1 MAGSKDKTSLY
12 FSEEEESEEEEDS
25 EDDSDEGED
34 VPTREPRKDAVYNV
48 AGLHEKLEEIAWP
61 GNLDW
66 MENLC
71 INYKTEQEIDVND
84 DLTREMAF
92 YTQALEGTRDAY
104 DKLQALGV
112 PFLRPPD
119 YYAEMVKS
127 DSHMLKVKDKLLFQK
142 KMVEETEERK
152 KARESKKLSKAIQA
166 EKLKERAKQKK
177 HDIESVKKWR
187 KMRQDSGF
195 TDGGKDKMPFDFGD
209 GDGPI
214 PLKRNIKRG
223 VAPGDRSG
231 GKSRH
236 AAGKQS
242 SAKGGGGGKGKPF
255 DFGDGDGDGDG
266 PIPLKRNIKRGVA
279 PGDRSGGKSRHAA
292 GMQSSAKGGGG
303 GKGKGK
309 RTREFK
315 DAKFGHGGR
324 KRLKKQNT
332 AESAADFSGF
342 GKGGDRGGKKKGR
355 K

>member
-1 MAGSKDKTSLY
+1 MAGSRDKTSLY
-12 FSEEEESEEEEDS
+12 FNKEEEESEEEEDS

-34 VPTREPRKDAVYNV
+34 VPSREPRKDAVYN
-48 AGLHEKLEEIAWP
+48 ADGLHGKLEEIARP

-71 INYKTEQEIDVND
+71 INYKTEQKIDVND

-92 YTQALEGTRDAY
+92 YTQALEGTREAY
-104 DKLQALGV
+104 EKLQALGI

-127 DSHMLKVKDKLLFQK
+127 DSHMLKVKDKLIFQK
-142 KMVEETEERK
+142 KMVEESEERK
-152 KARESKKLSKAIQA
+152 KARESKKLSKAVQA

-195 TDGGKDKMPFDFGD
+195 TAGGKDEMPLDLGDGD

-214 PLKRNIKRG
+214 PRKKNIKRG

-236 AAGKQS
+236 G
-242 SAKGGGGGKGKPF
+242 
-255 DFGDGDGDGDG
+255 
-266 PIPLKRNIKRGVA
+266 
-279 PGDRSGGKSRHAA
+279 A

-303 GKGKGK
+303 KGKGK
-309 RTREFK
+309 RTRDFK
-315 DAKFGHGGR
+315 DSKFGHGGR

-332 AESAADFSGF
+332 AESTADFSGF
-342 GKGGDRGGKKKGR
+342 RKGGERRGQKKGR